1 MEISQEI
8 TGLNR
13 LQLLTSPC
21 HAGPR
26 AAAESSGSSPSGSRI
41 PSASQALKRK
51 WANRLSVR
59 KRSECDAAFPLHKGT
74 ALVASLPISSNG
86 SDDTSI
92 FQSECGARTLA
103 SDYGTAQRK
112 SDSKGFLPDQ
122 ERICLLAVSGEHL
135 SLLIAGTALPGL
147 RYSRQWEIHATF

>member
-1 MEISQEI
+1 MKVCHGDFTRGYRIEQN
-8 TGLNR
+8 TT
-13 LQLLTSPC
+13 QLTSPC

-59 KRSECDAAFPLHKGT
+59 KRCECDAAFPLHKGT
-74 ALVASLPISSNG
+74 ALVASLPISNG

-122 ERICLLAVSGEHL
+122 ERGYVCWRSAESICLS
-135 SLLIAGTALPGL
+135 
-147 RYSRQWEIHATF
+147 

>member
-1 MEISQEI
+1 MPHS
-8 TGLNR
+8 
-13 LQLLTSPC
+13 
-21 HAGPR
+21 
-26 AAAESSGSSPSGSRI
+26 
-41 PSASQALKRK
+41 
-51 WANRLSVR
+51 
-59 KRSECDAAFPLHKGT
+59 PLHKGT

-122 ERICLLAVSGEHL
+122 ERGYVCWRSALSREHL